1 MRLPQTEVIRGFKF
15 SGKQGDALRAWLE
28 LFPGDI
34 DQHVQ
39 RISAAMKRSNPRSE
53 DLTLG
58 EYVVFHSLFLAATL
72 QLQSGHALWDK
83 PKKHCRFRK
92 HPDFGEYMARNRF
105 DDIKAALVYA
115 VGDPSN
121 AAEDEWWEI
130 RPLVSDFSE
139 NRRRK
144 VVKSEVQVPDEAMS
158 AFCPRSTPSAD
169 LAHLSYVE
177 RKPKPLGTEFK
188 CVVDGGHGLM
198 RELEIQEGKD
208 AMEKKKYRGPP
219 EKHNP
224 ATATALRLVDGVEG
238 W

>member
-1 MRLPQTEVIRGFKF
+1 MEVIRGFKF
-15 SGKQGDALRAWLE
+15 SGQQGDALRAWLD

-34 DQHVQ
+34 NVHVQ
-39 RISAAMKRSNPRSE
+39 RISAAMKRSDPKSE

-58 EYVVFHSLFLAATL
+58 EYVVFHSLLLAASL
-72 QLQSGHALWDK
+72 QVQSGHALWDK
-83 PKKHCRFRK
+83 PKKAYRFRK
-92 HPDFGEYMARNRF
+92 HPDFGEYMSRTRF

-115 VGDPSN
+115 VGDPST
-121 AAEDEWWEI
+121 AGEDQWWQV
-130 RPLVSDFSE
+130 RPLVNDFNE

-144 VVKSEVQVPDEAMS
+144 VVKSVVQVPDEAMS

-177 RKPKPLGTEFK
+177 RKPKSLGTEFK
-188 CVVDGGHGLM
+188 CVADGGHNLM
-198 RELEIQEGKD
+198 RFLEIQEGKT
-208 AMEKKKYRGPP
+208 AMEQKKYRLPP

-238 W
+238 L